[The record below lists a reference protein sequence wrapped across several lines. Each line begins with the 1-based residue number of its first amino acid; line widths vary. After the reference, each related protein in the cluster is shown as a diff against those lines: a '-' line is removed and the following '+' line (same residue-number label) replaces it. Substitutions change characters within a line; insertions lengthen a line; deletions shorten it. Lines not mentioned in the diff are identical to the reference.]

1 MNHSE
6 LLAEWSRVSRLVH
19 TGQSPYTVATML
31 NAAAATRRQL
41 ATYMRVERLT
51 ERLTG
56 NRSARAAMYAETRR
70 TLELEAR
77 RYIAEARNI
86 RINQ

>member
-19 TGQSPYTVATML
+19 TAQSPYTVATML

-51 ERLTG
+51 G

-77 RYIAEARNI
+77 WYVAEARHI
-86 RINQ
+86 RTERKG

>member
-19 TGQSPYTVATML
+19 TAPYTVASML

-51 ERLTG
+51 G
-56 NRSARAAMYAETRR
+56 NRFARATMYAETRR
-70 TLELEAR
+70 ALELEVR
-77 RYIAEARNI
+77 WYIAEARNI